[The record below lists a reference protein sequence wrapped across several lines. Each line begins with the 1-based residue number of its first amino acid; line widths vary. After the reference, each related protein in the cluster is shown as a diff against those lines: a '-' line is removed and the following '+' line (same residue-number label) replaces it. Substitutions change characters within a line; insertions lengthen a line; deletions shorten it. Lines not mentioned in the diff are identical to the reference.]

1 MGMGNPPDFRAR
13 VRRQQVELFLS
24 LNPQGGPRA
33 NGSPLFVQ
41 DVDALYETYKKAGAI
56 IRKPP
61 TDYPWGMREITVE
74 DLDGNSFRM
83 GGDGGGE
90 NGSDD

>member
-1 MGMGNPPDFRAR
+1 LN
-13 VRRQQVELFLS
+13 QQDGAPAWLAV
-24 LNPQGGPRA
+24 
-33 NGSPLFVQ
+33 FVQ
-41 DVDALYETYKKAGAI
+41 DVDALYETYRKAGAI

-61 TDYPWGMREITVE
+61 ADYPWGNREMTVE

-90 NGSDD
+90 NRSDHEDEVG